1 MNCMKC
7 GREIPEGQVFCSGCL
22 EVMAAYPVSPE
33 THVHIPKRSAKSPE
47 KKSKGITPAEQIRLL
62 KTAIRWLLVTVAI
75 LTAAISILA
84 ILLLQQPQPQQRPI
98 GRNYTTA
105 PR

>member
-1 MNCMKC
+1 MKC

-22 EVMAAYPVSPE
+22 EVMAAHPIPPE
-33 THVHIPKRSAKSPE
+33 THVNIPKRPAKPAE
-47 KKSKGITPAEQIRLL
+47 KKSRKITPAEEIRLL
-62 KTAIRWLLVTVAI
+62 KKAIRWLLVTVAI
-75 LTAAISILA
+75 LTAAMGMLA
-84 ILLLQQPQPQQRPI
+84 ILLLQQPQSERRPI